1 MDTLVAGVLFS
12 AIYATIFRSPWVETS
27 REVAFVTVFMQERV
41 CVCQL
46 AEVLKIFFFLAI
58 LQKPRCPRLQVRPD
72 DSKPLVLWMRLSGA
86 GS

>member
-27 REVAFVTVFMQERV
+27 REVAFMTVFMQERV
-41 CVCQL
+41 CVS
-46 AEVLKIFFFLAI
+46 VSGSSKNFFFLAI